1 MTELNVSPNAA
12 SVNTDTDFSEYAE
25 KLINY
30 SREYHSE
37 RPTASL
43 ADCMEMGAGKLVGE
57 YGDDK
62 DHLAQLALSEVA
74 AKYVFG

>member
-1 MTELNVSPNAA
+1 MAQMTLSQTTSSANRDPLL
-12 SVNTDTDFSEYAE
+12 SEYAE

-30 SREYHSE
+30 SKEYHLE

-43 ADCMEMGAGKLVGE
+43 AHCMEMGAGKLVGE